1 LASTAGALM
10 QTTSG
15 SNLDEE
21 FEQVSAQCWV
31 ALIEPASTKRTGD
44 TEYDVTKSIK
54 RQLAHLAA
62 AKQQT
67 REQET

>member
-31 ALIEPASTKRTGD
+31 VLIEPAATKRSSD
-44 TEYDVTKSIK
+44 TEYEVTKSIK
-54 RQLAHLAA
+54 RQLAHLPAA
-62 AKQQT
+62 NHQT